1 MAISGCAR
9 SAVEAPVETGA
20 EPPPEWVPETAP
32 PPEPAPEPERSQLR
46 VLVQGT
52 GVSQFHYLRS
62 DFYASAGTTDAAKR
76 QFIQSSGA
84 YGPWQIDEHVA
95 VLLGDSYVFIPE
107 CGGSLRLASRVS
119 RTFVDTSSDPVRL
132 ACPQ

>member
-1 MAISGCAR
+1 MSGCAQ
-9 SAVEAPVETGA
+9 SAIETGA
-20 EPPPEWVPETAP
+20 EPPHEAMPETSSPPAP
-32 PPEPAPEPERSQLR
+32 TPEPERSQLQI
-46 VLVQGT
+46 LVQGT

-62 DFYASAGTTDAAKR
+62 DFYASAGATDAAKR
-76 QFIQSSGA
+76 QFIQGSGA
-84 YGPWQIDEHVA
+84 YGSWQIDTHVA

-119 RTFVDTSSDPVRL
+119 RTFVDTSPNPVRL